1 MVRQAALACALTLAA
16 GEAAACRLALILAVD
31 VSSSVDAAEDRFQRG
46 GLAAA
51 LIAPE
56 VMQAFLVS
64 PRPVALAAFEWSGR
78 YNQQDLLDWTL
89 IEDEAD
95 LIAAS
100 RAIAGSARSHDD
112 FPTAMGYA
120 LGYASTR
127 LREAPVCDRQTVDMA
142 GDGVNNDGFGPADA
156 YNAFPFDGVTVN
168 GLLVDGTAVDENI
181 DLVSYYR
188 NEVMQGP
195 DAFVEVADG
204 FEEYEATM
212 RRKLLRELGV
222 VMVGDLP

>member
-1 MVRQAALACALTLAA
+1 LVRQAALATALTLAA
-16 GEAAACRLALILAVD
+16 GDAAACRLALILAID
-31 VSSSVDAAEDRFQRG
+31 VSSSVDAEEDRLQRG

-89 IEDEAD
+89 IETEED
-95 LIAAS
+95 LFAAS
-100 RAIAGSARSHDD
+100 EAIAGSRRSHDD

-120 LGYASTR
+120 LGYAATR
-127 LREAPVCDRQTVDMA
+127 LRDAPVCDRQTVDVA

-168 GLLVDGTAVDENI
+168 GLLVDGTAVDEDI
-181 DLVSYYR
+181 DLVAYYL

-195 DAFVEVADG
+195 DAFVEVANG
-204 FEEYEATM
+204 FAEYQTTM
-212 RRKLLRELGV
+212 RRKLQRELGV
-222 VMVGDLP
+222 MMLGEIQ